1 MSLDA
6 FRSHF
11 SQTTQN
17 GIFFDN
23 ASMGPV
29 APEVTAAMTACM
41 ELRQAM
47 PMKYYNYAAQL
58 FPACRALLSR
68 LIGCEPDE
76 LVFTENVAYGINCA
90 ARALPLCLG
99 DNVILCDRE
108 YSSNVYPWLCLQRDR
123 GVEARI
129 VPHDGGGL
137 TVNRLEQYAD
147 SHTRVVTVSS
157 VEFSDGFATDL
168 EAIGQWCRDHNV
180 FLVVDCAQSLGV
192 MPMDVRRFHI
202 DVLVGLSSKWL
213 LGPFS
218 TGFLYIRRELAQ
230 ELEPAFAGADSVKTD
245 IASIDRDLVWHDG
258 AARFALSLPNAP
270 GIAGLHASLSLM
282 EQIGFSDIRRK
293 AWQVSSHL
301 IHGLQDIGAALAP
314 CTLLEKTRS
323 TIVSF
328 APVNPQNTYSYL
340 REHGVACSLRG
351 TFIRMGIHGFNT
363 EEEAEQVLVLLRN
376 HMQKRT

>member
-11 SQTTQN
+11 SQTTNN

-47 PMKYYNYAAQL
+47 PMKYYRYAEEL
-58 FPACRALLSR
+58 FPACRALLAR
-68 LIGCEPDE
+68 LIGCEPDD

-90 ARALPLCLG
+90 ARALPLCRG

-123 GVEARI
+123 GIEARI

-137 TVNRLEQYAD
+137 TVDRLEQHAD
-147 SHTRVVTVSS
+147 SRTRAVTVSS

-168 EAIGQWCRDHNV
+168 EAIGQWCRDHGTY
-180 FLVVDCAQSLGV
+180 LVVDCAQSLGV
-192 MPMDVRRFHI
+192 LPMDVQRFHI
-202 DVLVGLSSKWL
+202 DVLAGLSSKWL

-218 TGFLYIRRELAQ
+218 TGFLYVRRELAQ
-230 ELEPAFAGADSVKTD
+230 NLEPAFAGADSVKTD
-245 IASIDRDLVWHDG
+245 IASFDRELVWHDG

-270 GIAGLHASLSLM
+270 GIAGLRASLSLM
-282 EQIGFSDIRRK
+282 EQVGFAAIRRQ
-293 AWQVSSHL
+293 AWQVSGQL
-301 IHGLQDIGAALAP
+301 IRGLLDLGMAPAPCALQD
-314 CTLLEKTRS
+314 KTRS

-328 APVNPQNTYSYL
+328 SPPDPQKIYLYL

-363 EEEAEQVLVLLRN
+363 AQEVEQVLTLLR
-376 HMQKRT
+376 RLPRP